1 MLSLAILDLVLS
13 AFLVKLIAGF
23 VLAHFRHQRQ
33 VCACPSAASSCAC
46 ASKRVGPCQSA
57 CARRQ
62 QHEQSRFQ
70 APQDIQV
77 FDFELPA
84 AFLHEH
90 LIATL
95 LNRADAPRKPTP
107 PSNVAAIPDLTTPAP
122 ASIQSR
128 AAQAA
133 RAAQGNRVPAHSFT
147 EDPHGYT
154 LTVELPGY
162 SRSEIATTVADDI
175 RQLRVRAQ
183 NTARGA
189 AEVVVVVPRLG
200 DLARVGASLQNGI
213 LTVHVARR
221 ERDGRVVEVAVAD
234 DSAAAPLPASGDATS
249 TATAAVS
256 GAADSEGGVDGFVVA

>member
-1 MLSLAILDLVLS
+1 MLSLAIFDLVLS

-23 VLAHFRHQRQ
+23 VLAHFRHPRQ
-33 VCACPSAASSCAC
+33 VCASPSAASSCGC

-62 QHEQSRFQ
+62 QHEQPRFHS
-70 APQDIQV
+70 PQDIQV

-84 AFLHEH
+84 AFVHEH

-95 LNRADAPRKPTP
+95 LNRADAPSKAAPQF
-107 PSNVAAIPDLTTPAP
+107 NVAAIPGPMTPAP
-122 ASIQSR
+122 ASSIQSR

-133 RAAQGNRVPAHSFT
+133 RAAHGSRVPAHSFT
-147 EDPHGYT
+147 EDPRGYT

-183 NTARGA
+183 NTTR
-189 AEVVVVVPRLG
+189 
-200 DLARVGASLQNGI
+200 
-213 LTVHVARR
+213 
-221 ERDGRVVEVAVAD
+221 
-234 DSAAAPLPASGDATS
+234 
-249 TATAAVS
+249 
-256 GAADSEGGVDGFVVA
+256 